1 MEQRISSTS
10 RVREM
15 IECRKGRL
23 GNEEGHCVQRMPK
36 RLLLRDSSEQ
46 ITC

>member
-1 MEQRISSTS
+1 MEQRISSTL
-10 RVREM
+10 RVGEI

-23 GNEEGHCVQRMPK
+23 GNEEGHCRQRMPK
-36 RLLLRDSSEQ
+36 RLLLEDSSEQ